1 MSMRFTHFTRVFVG
15 AVICFVV
22 FLFAVTRTS
31 AILENCATIEA
42 CKQQAAE
49 ASQKIAE
56 SQGVQKTLSAT
67 ITYLNNRIRL
77 TEIEMRRTQLEI
89 DALEAQIA
97 DLNTRIDGLELSLQ
111 RLTEILLERV
121 QQNYKLQ
128 TQDPFLLLLTSNG
141 ISDFL
146 HKYRYIQLSQTYTQR
161 VMKDAESQKVAY
173 GEEKL
178 VKEKK
183 QKEVEALRKKLE
195 SQRVTLRDQQNQK
208 TALLTATKNDEKKY
222 QDLLARAK
230 AQIVAFSRFV
240 SSQGGASLLNNQPGP
255 DGWGYYYNQRDER
268 WGNILI
274 NGQTDCEDEKGNTIP
289 CTMARFGCLVSS
301 MAMIATHYGKSLN
314 PGQIAESYS
323 PFDPNT
329 AFMIRDRSWTVN
341 GVTMTRTRI
350 GNSSSAIDSE
360 LNAGRPVVV
369 GLYYDLGHFIVIK
382 GKDSNGYIMND
393 PFMPGGKDKKFT
405 DTYSL
410 SDIRAV
416 DSVRVQ

>member
-15 AVICFVV
+15 IVICFMV

-42 CKQQAAE
+42 CTQQADE
-49 ASQKIAE
+49 ARQKITE

-67 ITYLNNRIRL
+67 IAYLNNRIKL

-178 VKEKK
+178 AKEKK

-222 QDLLARAK
+222 QSLLAQAE
-230 AQIVAFSRFV
+230 AQIAAFNRFV
-240 SSQGGASLLNNQPGP
+240 SSQGGASLLSNQTSC
-255 DGWGYYYNQRDER
+255 DGWGCYYNQRDSQ
-268 WGNILI
+268 WGSQSIGGS
-274 NGQTDCEDEKGNTIP
+274 GQPMN
-289 CTMARFGCLVSS
+289 MYGCLVTS

-314 PGQIAESYS
+314 PGQIAGSLN
-323 PFDPNT
+323 PFSGLT
-329 AFMIRDRSWTVN
+329 ALMIQGTWSVN

-350 GNSSSAIDSE
+350 GYSSSAIDGE
-360 LNAGRPVVV
+360 LNAGRPVIV
-369 GLYYDLGHFIVIK
+369 GLYSGPDHFIVIK
-382 GKDSNGYIMND
+382 GKDGGGYMMSD

-410 SDIRAV
+410 SNIRAV